1 MDFEER
7 KHKVI
12 KAFLETMS
20 TLPLEVLVDRL
31 QDGVKNKF
39 HAVSLLML
47 TTAIAYK
54 LNAMIDKEISVEEL
68 TKKALDEQKRHGT
81 TPRDN

>member
-7 KHKVI
+7 KHKAL

-20 TLPLEVLVDRL
+20 VLPLEILVDRL
-31 QDGVKNKF
+31 KEGVKDEL
-39 HAVSLLML
+39 HPAPLLTL
-47 TTAIAYK
+47 TIAIAHK
-54 LNAMIDKEISVEEL
+54 LNAMIEKEIGMEEL